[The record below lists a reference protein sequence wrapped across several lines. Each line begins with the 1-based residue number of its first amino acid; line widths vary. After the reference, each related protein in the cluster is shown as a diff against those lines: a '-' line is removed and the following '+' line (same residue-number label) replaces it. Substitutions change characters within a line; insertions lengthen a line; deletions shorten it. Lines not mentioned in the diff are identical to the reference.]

1 MIKYNKIKNRNSK
14 QKSGTLQA
22 DSKDGVLVG
31 RGKEEEG
38 RGQNSL
44 LINLCIFTLKKAIC
58 KILLLSCFSI
68 SVLDQYV
75 LVL

>member
-31 RGKEEEG
+31 RGKGEEG
-38 RGQNSL
+38 RGSHIQIDTKRL
-44 LINLCIFTLKKAIC
+44 YLKH
-58 KILLLSCFSI
+58 ILPPN
-68 SVLDQYV
+68 VH
-75 LVL
+75 

>member
-31 RGKEEEG
+31 RGKGEEG
-38 RGQNSL
+38 RGL
-44 LINLCIFTLKKAIC
+44 
-58 KILLLSCFSI
+58 
-68 SVLDQYV
+68 
-75 LVL
+75 